1 MLWKMRAAAGPREV
15 RDMRYENGWIFADGR
30 FVRGGFSV
38 ENGRFAHVLEDV
50 PGPAEDLDGALV
62 IPGLVDIHV
71 HGCAGADFSDGDYAG
86 LVRMARYLARRGVTS
101 FAPASMTLPYDA
113 LDKAFHAA
121 ARLRREG
128 LADGARLVG
137 IQMEGPFLSREKR
150 GSQNP
155 AYLRLPDWDR
165 FLRLYDAAEGLLR
178 IVDVAPEL
186 PGAAE
191 FTRRASEKCRVSV
204 AHTAAGY
211 DQAAAVFDAGATHL
225 THLFNAMSGIHHRH
239 PGPIGAASE
248 RENVTAEL
256 ICDGIHVHPSAV
268 RMAFR
273 LFPGRICLIS
283 DALRCCGMADGS
295 YSLGGQEILL
305 SGGVARLTGGAIAG
319 SAANLYQCMR
329 RAVSFGIPREQAV
342 WAATALPA
350 RVIGRESETGAIAD
364 GRAADFVICGGEL
377 EPRAVYLGGKRL
389 EQSPGP
395 FAPSR

>member
-1 MLWKMRAAAGPREV
+1 MRAAAGPREV

-30 FVRGGFSV
+30 FARGGFSV

-121 ARLRREG
+121 ARLHREG
-128 LADGARLVG
+128 LADGARLMG

-186 PGAAE
+186 PGAVE

-319 SAANLYQCMR
+319 SAADLYQCMR

-377 EPRAVYLGGKRL
+377 EPEAVYLGGKRL
-389 EQSPGP
+389 EQSVGP

>member
-1 MLWKMRAAAGPREV
+1 
-15 RDMRYENGWIFADGR
+15 MRYENGRIFADGR

-128 LADGARLVG
+128 LADGARLMG

-186 PGAAE
+186 PGAVE

-319 SAANLYQCMR
+319 SAADLYQCMR

-377 EPRAVYLGGKRL
+377 EPEAVYLGGKRL
-389 EQSPGP
+389 EQSAGP
-395 FAPSR
+395 FAPNR

>member
-1 MLWKMRAAAGPREV
+1 
-15 RDMRYENGWIFADGR
+15 MRYENGWIFADGR

-86 LVRMARYLARRGVTS
+86 LVRMARHLARRGVTS

-128 LADGARLVG
+128 LADGARLMG

-155 AYLRLPDWDR
+155 AYLRLPDWDS

-186 PGAAE
+186 PGAVE

-319 SAANLYQCMR
+319 SAADLYQCMR

-377 EPRAVYLGGKRL
+377 EPEAVYLGGKRL
-389 EQSPGP
+389 EQSAGP

>member
-1 MLWKMRAAAGPREV
+1 
-15 RDMRYENGWIFADGR
+15 MRYENGWIFADGR

-128 LADGARLVG
+128 LADGARLMG

-186 PGAAE
+186 PGAVE

-319 SAANLYQCMR
+319 SAADLYQCMR

-364 GRAADFVICGGEL
+364 GRAADYVICGGEL
-377 EPRAVYLGGKRL
+377 EPEAVYLGGKRL
-389 EQSPGP
+389 EQSVGP

>member
-1 MLWKMRAAAGPREV
+1 
-15 RDMRYENGWIFADGR
+15 MRYENGWIFADGR

-128 LADGARLVG
+128 LADGARLMG

-165 FLRLYDAAEGLLR
+165 FLRLYDAAEELLR

-186 PGAAE
+186 PGAVE

-305 SGGVARLTGGAIAG
+305 SGGVARLTGGTIAG
-319 SAANLYQCMR
+319 SAADLYQCMR

-377 EPRAVYLGGKRL
+377 EPEAVYLGGKRL
-389 EQSPGP
+389 EQSAGP

>member
-1 MLWKMRAAAGPREV
+1 
-15 RDMRYENGWIFADGR
+15 MRYENGWIFADGR

-38 ENGRFAHVLEDV
+38 ENGQFAHVLEDV

-128 LADGARLVG
+128 LADGARLMG

-319 SAANLYQCMR
+319 SAADLYQCMR

-350 RVIGRESETGAIAD
+350 RVIGRESENGAIAD

-377 EPRAVYLGGKRL
+377 EPEAVYLGGKRL
-389 EQSPGP
+389 EQSVGP

>member
-1 MLWKMRAAAGPREV
+1 
-15 RDMRYENGWIFADGR
+15 MRYENGWIFADGR

-128 LADGARLVG
+128 LADGARLMG

-186 PGAAE
+186 PGTVE

-319 SAANLYQCMR
+319 SAADLYQCMR

-377 EPRAVYLGGKRL
+377 EPEAVYLGGKRL
-389 EQSPGP
+389 EQGVGP

>member
-1 MLWKMRAAAGPREV
+1 
-15 RDMRYENGWIFADGR
+15 MRYENGWIFADGR

-86 LVRMARYLARRGVTS
+86 LVRMARHLARRGVTS

-128 LADGARLVG
+128 LADGARLMG

-186 PGAAE
+186 PGAVE
-191 FTRRASEKCRVSV
+191 FTRRASEKCRASV

-305 SGGVARLTGGAIAG
+305 SGGVARLTGGTIAG
-319 SAANLYQCMR
+319 SAADLYQCMR

-377 EPRAVYLGGKRL
+377 EPEAVYLGGKRL
-389 EQSPGP
+389 EQSVGP

>member
-1 MLWKMRAAAGPREV
+1 
-15 RDMRYENGWIFADGR
+15 MRYENGWIFADGR

-121 ARLRREG
+121 ARLHREG
-128 LADGARLVG
+128 LADGARLMG

-186 PGAAE
+186 PGAVE

-319 SAANLYQCMR
+319 SAADLYQCMR
-329 RAVSFGIPREQAV
+329 WAVSFGIPRGQAV

-377 EPRAVYLGGKRL
+377 EPEAVYLGGKRL
-389 EQSPGP
+389 EQSVGP

>member
-1 MLWKMRAAAGPREV
+1 
-15 RDMRYENGWIFADGR
+15 MRYENGWIFADGR

-128 LADGARLVG
+128 LADGARLMG

-165 FLRLYDAAEGLLR
+165 FLQLYDAAEGLLR

-186 PGAAE
+186 PGAVE

-239 PGPIGAASE
+239 PGSIGAASE

-319 SAANLYQCMR
+319 SAADLYQCMR

-377 EPRAVYLGGKRL
+377 EPEAVYLGGKRL
-389 EQSPGP
+389 EQGVGP

>member
-1 MLWKMRAAAGPREV
+1 
-15 RDMRYENGWIFADGR
+15 MRYENGWIFADGR

-50 PGPAEDLDGALV
+50 PGPSEDLDGALV

-86 LVRMARYLARRGVTS
+86 LVHMARYLARRGVTS

-128 LADGARLVG
+128 LADGARLMG

-186 PGAAE
+186 PGAVE

-319 SAANLYQCMR
+319 SAADLYQCMR

-377 EPRAVYLGGKRL
+377 EPEAVYLGGKRL
-389 EQSPGP
+389 EQSVGP

>member
-1 MLWKMRAAAGPREV
+1 
-15 RDMRYENGWIFADGR
+15 MRYENGWIFADGR

-38 ENGRFAHVLEDV
+38 ENGRFAHVLEDI

-128 LADGARLVG
+128 LADGARLMG

-186 PGAAE
+186 PGAVE

-256 ICDGIHVHPSAV
+256 ICDGIHIHPSAV

-319 SAANLYQCMR
+319 SAADLYQCMR

-377 EPRAVYLGGKRL
+377 EPEAVYLGGKRL
-389 EQSPGP
+389 EQSVGS
-395 FAPSR
+395 FAPGR

>member
-1 MLWKMRAAAGPREV
+1 
-15 RDMRYENGWIFADGR
+15 MRYENGWIFAGGR

-128 LADGARLVG
+128 LADGARLMG

-186 PGAAE
+186 PGAVE

-319 SAANLYQCMR
+319 SAADLYQCMR

-377 EPRAVYLGGKRL
+377 EPEAVYLGGKRL
-389 EQSPGP
+389 EQSVGP

>member
-1 MLWKMRAAAGPREV
+1 
-15 RDMRYENGWIFADGR
+15 MRYENGWIFAGGR

-128 LADGARLVG
+128 LADGARLMG

-186 PGAAE
+186 PGTVE
-191 FTRRASEKCRVSV
+191 FTRRASGKCRVSV

-319 SAANLYQCMR
+319 SAADLYQCMR

-377 EPRAVYLGGKRL
+377 EPEAVYLGGKRL
-389 EQSPGP
+389 EQSVGP

>member
-1 MLWKMRAAAGPREV
+1 M
-15 RDMRYENGWIFADGR
+15 
-30 FVRGGFSV
+30 

-128 LADGARLVG
+128 LADGARLMG

-186 PGAAE
+186 PGAVE

-204 AHTAAGY
+204 AHTATGY

-319 SAANLYQCMR
+319 SAADLYQCMR

-377 EPRAVYLGGKRL
+377 EPEAVYLGGKRL
-389 EQSPGP
+389 EQSVGP

>member
-1 MLWKMRAAAGPREV
+1 
-15 RDMRYENGWIFADGR
+15 MRYENGWIFADGR

-86 LVRMARYLARRGVTS
+86 LVRMARHLARRGVTS

-128 LADGARLVG
+128 LADGARLMG

-186 PGAAE
+186 PGAVE

-319 SAANLYQCMR
+319 SAADLYQCMR

-350 RVIGRESETGAIAD
+350 RVIGRESETGVIAD

-377 EPRAVYLGGKRL
+377 EPEAVYLGGKRL
-389 EQSPGP
+389 EQSAGP
-395 FAPSR
+395 FAPNR

>member
-1 MLWKMRAAAGPREV
+1 
-15 RDMRYENGWIFADGR
+15 MRYENGWIFADGR

-86 LVRMARYLARRGVTS
+86 LVRMARHLARRGVTS

-128 LADGARLVG
+128 LADGARLMG

-186 PGAAE
+186 PGAVE

-319 SAANLYQCMR
+319 SAADLYQCMR

-350 RVIGRESETGAIAD
+350 WVIGRESETGAIAD

-377 EPRAVYLGGKRL
+377 EPEAVYLGGKRL
-389 EQSPGP
+389 EQSAGP

>member
-1 MLWKMRAAAGPREV
+1 
-15 RDMRYENGWIFADGR
+15 MRYENGWIFADGR
-30 FVRGGFSV
+30 FARGGFSV

-128 LADGARLVG
+128 LADGARLMG

-165 FLRLYDAAEGLLR
+165 FLRLYDAAEGLLH

-186 PGAAE
+186 PGAVE

-204 AHTAAGY
+204 AHTAAEY

-319 SAANLYQCMR
+319 SAADLYQCMR

-377 EPRAVYLGGKRL
+377 EPEAVYLGGKRL
-389 EQSPGP
+389 EQGVGP
-395 FAPSR
+395 FAPSL

>member
-1 MLWKMRAAAGPREV
+1 
-15 RDMRYENGWIFADGR
+15 MRYENGWIFADGR

-38 ENGRFAHVLEDV
+38 ENGRFAHVLENV

-86 LVRMARYLARRGVTS
+86 LVRMARHLARRGVTS

-128 LADGARLVG
+128 LADGARLMG

-186 PGAAE
+186 PGAVE

-319 SAANLYQCMR
+319 SAADLYQCMR

-377 EPRAVYLGGKRL
+377 EPEAVYLGGKRL
-389 EQSPGP
+389 EQSAGP

>member
-1 MLWKMRAAAGPREV
+1 
-15 RDMRYENGWIFADGR
+15 MRYENGWIFADGR

-121 ARLRREG
+121 ARLHREG
-128 LADGARLVG
+128 LADGARLMG

-155 AYLRLPDWDR
+155 AYLRLPDWDS

-283 DALRCCGMADGS
+283 DALRCCGMADGP

-319 SAANLYQCMR
+319 SAADLYQCMR

-377 EPRAVYLGGKRL
+377 EPEAVYLGGKRL
-389 EQSPGP
+389 EQSVGP
-395 FAPSR
+395 FAPSL

>member
-1 MLWKMRAAAGPREV
+1 MRC
-15 RDMRYENGWIFADGR
+15 ENGWIFADGR

-86 LVRMARYLARRGVTS
+86 LVRMARHLARRGVTS

-128 LADGARLVG
+128 LADGARLMG

-186 PGAAE
+186 PGAVE

-295 YSLGGQEILL
+295 YSLGGQETLL
-305 SGGVARLTGGAIAG
+305 SGGGARLTGGTIAG
-319 SAANLYQCMR
+319 SAADLYQCMR
-329 RAVSFGIPREQAV
+329 RAVSFGSPREQAV

-377 EPRAVYLGGKRL
+377 EPEAVYLGGKRL
-389 EQSPGP
+389 EQSVGP

>member
-1 MLWKMRAAAGPREV
+1 
-15 RDMRYENGWIFADGR
+15 MRYENGWIFADGR

-128 LADGARLVG
+128 LADGARLMG

-186 PGAAE
+186 PGAVE

-283 DALRCCGMADGS
+283 DAPALLRYGRRVLLPGRPGDPSVRRGGPADRRHHCRKRRRPVSVHAPGRILRHS
-295 YSLGGQEILL
+295 SGTGRLGGHGSACPGDRTGKRNRRHSRRA
-305 SGGVARLTGGAIAG
+305 SGGFCDL
-319 SAANLYQCMR
+319 R
-329 RAVSFGIPREQAV
+329 R
-342 WAATALPA
+342 
-350 RVIGRESETGAIAD
+350 
-364 GRAADFVICGGEL
+364 
-377 EPRAVYLGGKRL
+377 
-389 EQSPGP
+389 
-395 FAPSR
+395 

>member
-1 MLWKMRAAAGPREV
+1 
-15 RDMRYENGWIFADGR
+15 MRYENGWIFADGR
-30 FVRGGFSV
+30 FARGGFSV

-128 LADGARLVG
+128 LADGARLMG

-186 PGAAE
+186 PGAVE

-273 LFPGRICLIS
+273 LFPRRICLIS

-319 SAANLYQCMR
+319 SAADLYQCMR

-377 EPRAVYLGGKRL
+377 EPEAVYLGGKRL
-389 EQSPGP
+389 EQSAGP

>member
-1 MLWKMRAAAGPREV
+1 
-15 RDMRYENGWIFADGR
+15 MRYENGWIFADGR

-128 LADGARLVG
+128 LADGARLMG

-155 AYLRLPDWDR
+155 AYLRLSDWDR

-186 PGAAE
+186 PGAVE

-319 SAANLYQCMR
+319 SAADLYQCMR

-377 EPRAVYLGGKRL
+377 EPEAVYLGGKRL
-389 EQSPGP
+389 EQSVGP
-395 FAPSR
+395 FAPSQ

>member
-1 MLWKMRAAAGPREV
+1 
-15 RDMRYENGWIFADGR
+15 MRYENGWIFADGR

-128 LADGARLVG
+128 LADGARLMG

-186 PGAAE
+186 PGAVE

-211 DQAAAVFDAGATHL
+211 DQTAAVFDAGATHL

-319 SAANLYQCMR
+319 SAADLYQCMR

-377 EPRAVYLGGKRL
+377 EPEAVYLGGKRL
-389 EQSPGP
+389 EQSVGP

>member
-1 MLWKMRAAAGPREV
+1 
-15 RDMRYENGWIFADGR
+15 MRYENGWIFADGR

-86 LVRMARYLARRGVTS
+86 LVRMARYLARQGVTS

-128 LADGARLVG
+128 LADGARLMG

-155 AYLRLPDWDR
+155 AYLRLPEWDR

-186 PGAAE
+186 PGAVE

-319 SAANLYQCMR
+319 SAADLYQCMR

-377 EPRAVYLGGKRL
+377 EPEAVYLGGKRL
-389 EQSPGP
+389 EQSVGP

>member
-1 MLWKMRAAAGPREV
+1 
-15 RDMRYENGWIFADGR
+15 MRYENGWIFADGR

-38 ENGRFAHVLEDV
+38 ENGRFAHVLVDV

-86 LVRMARYLARRGVTS
+86 LVRMARHLARRGVTS

-128 LADGARLVG
+128 LADGARLMG

-186 PGAAE
+186 PGAVE

-319 SAANLYQCMR
+319 SAADLYQCMR

-377 EPRAVYLGGKRL
+377 EPEAVYLGGKRL
-389 EQSPGP
+389 EQGAGP

>member
-1 MLWKMRAAAGPREV
+1 
-15 RDMRYENGWIFADGR
+15 MRYENGWIFADGR

-121 ARLRREG
+121 ARLHREG
-128 LADGARLVG
+128 LADGARLMG

-186 PGAAE
+186 PGAVE

-225 THLFNAMSGIHHRH
+225 IHLFNAMSGIHHRH

-319 SAANLYQCMR
+319 SAADLYQCMR

-377 EPRAVYLGGKRL
+377 EPEAVYLGGKRL
-389 EQSPGP
+389 EQSVGP

>member
-1 MLWKMRAAAGPREV
+1 
-15 RDMRYENGWIFADGR
+15 MRYENGWIFADGR

-86 LVRMARYLARRGVTS
+86 LVRMARHLARRGVTS

-128 LADGARLVG
+128 LADGARLMG

-186 PGAAE
+186 PGAVE

-248 RENVTAEL
+248 RENITAEL

-319 SAANLYQCMR
+319 SAADLYQCMR

-377 EPRAVYLGGKRL
+377 EPEAVYLGGKRL
-389 EQSPGP
+389 EQGVGP
-395 FAPSR
+395 FAPNR

>member
-1 MLWKMRAAAGPREV
+1 
-15 RDMRYENGWIFADGR
+15 MRYKNGWIFADGR

-128 LADGARLVG
+128 LADGARLMG

-186 PGAAE
+186 PGAVE

-319 SAANLYQCMR
+319 SAADLYQCMR

-377 EPRAVYLGGKRL
+377 EPEAVYLGGKRL
-389 EQSPGP
+389 EQSVGP

>member
-1 MLWKMRAAAGPREV
+1 
-15 RDMRYENGWIFADGR
+15 MRYENGWIFADGR

-128 LADGARLVG
+128 LADGARLMG

-319 SAANLYQCMR
+319 SAADLYQCMR

-377 EPRAVYLGGKRL
+377 EPEAVYLGGKRL
-389 EQSPGP
+389 EQSVGP

>member
-1 MLWKMRAAAGPREV
+1 
-15 RDMRYENGWIFADGR
+15 MRYENGWIFADGR

-86 LVRMARYLARRGVTS
+86 LVRMARYLARQGVTS

-121 ARLRREG
+121 ARLHREG
-128 LADGARLVG
+128 LADGARLMG

-186 PGAAE
+186 PGAVE

-319 SAANLYQCMR
+319 SAADLYQCMR

-377 EPRAVYLGGKRL
+377 EPEAVYLGGKRL
-389 EQSPGP
+389 EQSVGP

>member
-1 MLWKMRAAAGPREV
+1 
-15 RDMRYENGWIFADGR
+15 MRYENGWIFADGR

-38 ENGRFAHVLEDV
+38 ENGQFAHVLEDV

-128 LADGARLVG
+128 LADGARLMG

-256 ICDGIHVHPSAV
+256 ICDGIHVQPSAV

-273 LFPGRICLIS
+273 LFPRRICLIS

-319 SAANLYQCMR
+319 SAADLYQCMR

-377 EPRAVYLGGKRL
+377 EPEAVYLGGKRL
-389 EQSPGP
+389 EQSVGP
-395 FAPSR
+395 FAPSQ

>member
-1 MLWKMRAAAGPREV
+1 
-15 RDMRYENGWIFADGR
+15 MRYENGWIFADGR

-113 LDKAFHAA
+113 LDRAFHAA

-128 LADGARLVG
+128 LADGARLMG

-165 FLRLYDAAEGLLR
+165 FLWLYDAAEGLLR

-186 PGAAE
+186 PGAVE

-319 SAANLYQCMR
+319 SAADLYQCMR

-377 EPRAVYLGGKRL
+377 EPEAVYLGGKRL
-389 EQSPGP
+389 EQSVGP

>member
-1 MLWKMRAAAGPREV
+1 
-15 RDMRYENGWIFADGR
+15 MRYENGWIFADGR

-128 LADGARLVG
+128 LADGARLMG

-186 PGAAE
+186 PGAVE

-305 SGGVARLTGGAIAG
+305 SGGVARLTSGAIAG
-319 SAANLYQCMR
+319 SAADLYQCMR

-342 WAATALPA
+342 WAATARPA

-377 EPRAVYLGGKRL
+377 EPEAVYLGGKRL
-389 EQSPGP
+389 EQSVGP

>member
-1 MLWKMRAAAGPREV
+1 
-15 RDMRYENGWIFADGR
+15 MRYENGWIFADGR
-30 FVRGGFSV
+30 FARGGFSV

-128 LADGARLVG
+128 LADGARLMG

-165 FLRLYDAAEGLLR
+165 FLRLYDAAEGLLH

-186 PGAAE
+186 PGAVE

-204 AHTAAGY
+204 AHTAAEY

-319 SAANLYQCMR
+319 SATDLYQCMR

-377 EPRAVYLGGKRL
+377 EPEAVYLGGKRL
-389 EQSPGP
+389 EQGVGP
-395 FAPSR
+395 FAPSL

>member
-1 MLWKMRAAAGPREV
+1 MRAAAGPREV

-86 LVRMARYLARRGVTS
+86 LVRMARHLARRGVTS

-128 LADGARLVG
+128 LADGARLMG

-186 PGAAE
+186 PGAVE

-319 SAANLYQCMR
+319 SAADLYQCMR

-342 WAATALPA
+342 WAAAALPA

-377 EPRAVYLGGKRL
+377 EPEAVYLCGKRL
-389 EQSPGP
+389 EQRVGP

>member
-1 MLWKMRAAAGPREV
+1 
-15 RDMRYENGWIFADGR
+15 MRYENGWIFADGR

-128 LADGARLVG
+128 LADGARLMG

-186 PGAAE
+186 PGAVE

-319 SAANLYQCMR
+319 SAADLYQCMR

-377 EPRAVYLGGKRL
+377 EPEAVYLGGKHL
-389 EQSPGP
+389 EQSVVP

>member
-1 MLWKMRAAAGPREV
+1 
-15 RDMRYENGWIFADGR
+15 MRYENGWIFADGR

-71 HGCAGADFSDGDYAG
+71 HGCAGADFSDGDYEG
-86 LVRMARYLARRGVTS
+86 LVRMARHLARQGVTS

-128 LADGARLVG
+128 LADGARLMG

-186 PGAAE
+186 PGAVE

-225 THLFNAMSGIHHRH
+225 THLFNAMSSIHHRH

-319 SAANLYQCMR
+319 SAADLYQCMR

-377 EPRAVYLGGKRL
+377 EPEAVYLGGKRL
-389 EQSPGP
+389 EQSVGP